1 MHELSLAE
9 SMVQLIEQT
18 QQREGFRQ
26 VRVVHLDVGEL
37 ACVEPRALEFAFAS
51 ASMGTCA
58 QGARLALRLVPGE
71 GVCPGCGTQ
80 AAMLTLYECCPAC
93 QAHPLTAVAGTQMQV
108 RDLDVV
114 DD

>member
-18 QQREGFRQ
+18 QQREFFRW

-37 ACVEPRALEFAFAS
+37 ACVEPRALEFAFTSAS
-51 ASMGTCA
+51 AGTCA
-58 QGARLALRLVPGE
+58 EGAILALRYVPGE
-71 GVCPGCGTQ
+71 GVCTGCGAR
-80 AAMLTLYECCPAC
+80 AAMPTLHECCPVC
-93 QAHPLTAVAGTQMQV
+93 QAHSLMAVAGTQMQL

-114 DD
+114 D